1 MKIYTR
7 HFTLIELLV
16 VIAIIAI
23 LAAML
28 LPSLGKARE
37 TAKSMACASNMRQV
51 AQMVASYSDNYNG
64 YCPRAPGSIYYQM
77 TALAGDN
84 LLQNGIKGIYLCPS
98 QRAVPG
104 VSLYQTSYTMTTS
117 DSSSEGNY
125 GGVYYN
131 AGSVVVAGTRRYVNL
146 PPNSV
151 LLVEKSGV
159 GMETVSWMTTTSGQP
174 CVTANAYA
182 STWNANNGFCYL
194 YDNHNNS
201 ANFVFADAHVQKM
214 KYGSRFGESGDSYWK
229 VIAAR

>member
-37 TAKSMACASNMRQV
+37 TAKSMACASNMRQL
-51 AQMVASYSDNYNG
+51 AQMVASYSDNYSG

-117 DSSSEGNY
+117 DSSNEGNY
-125 GGVYYN
+125 GGVYYK
-131 AGSVVVAGTRRYVNL
+131 AGSVVVAGTRRYANL
-146 PPNSV
+146 PPNSI
-151 LLVEKSGV
+151 LLVEKSGT
-159 GMETVSWMTTTSGQP
+159 GMESIASGGAT
-174 CVTANAYA
+174 CITANPFA
-182 STWNANNGFCYL
+182 SAWNANNGYGNF
-194 YDNHNNS
+194 YDNHSNS